1 MNLYIHNYIE
11 VLKRN
16 FMLVI
21 MALVLL
27 VVTFFIWAGVPFF
40 LIGSLLG
47 DFTTNIII
55 VFVCVS
61 LSGGFLFSLY
71 FVPLNLKVTKEISRK
86 RGIRT
91 TKSFMLLQSVWII
104 MSSIIFAAVL
114 ILFYFPFQYIHL
126 NMLMPS
132 HNLHCKYK

>member
-1 MNLYIHNYIE
+1 VNPFSKGMVALNLYIHNYIE
-11 VLKRN
+11 VLKKN
-16 FMLVI
+16 FMLVV
-21 MALVLL
+21 MALGLL

-40 LIGSLLG
+40 LIGSILA

-71 FVPLNLKVTKEISRK
+71 FVPLNLKVAKEISRI

-91 TKSFMLLQSVWII
+91 TKSFMHVQSVWII
-104 MSSIIFAAVL
+104 ISSLIFAVVL
-114 ILFYFPFQYIHL
+114 ILMKGL
-126 NMLMPS
+126 
-132 HNLHCKYK
+132 